1 MKKSVKYI
9 ILVLIVVVGF
19 IGVKV
24 LYDKLS
30 KDYEPKTGF
39 VVEGSEATTEMSAEG
54 TTEVTIAEATTEEK
68 SSESAT
74 SEAISE
80 DSESEGSQVAT
91 EEQPAEGQVKAAE
104 DFRLQDW
111 EGNEI
116 TLFSK
121 VGKPM
126 IINFWASWCSPC
138 KEEMEDFQ
146 KAYEE
151 YGDEVEFM
159 MVNLTDNT
167 SETVDIAKEF
177 IESKGYTFPVYFDVY
192 QEGEEKY
199 EIMSIPTTY
208 LVDAEG
214 NLVARAQ
221 GKISYDVLM
230 QGIDMIK

>member
-9 ILVLIVVVGF
+9 ILVVIVVVGF
-19 IGVKV
+19 LGVKV

-30 KDYEPKTGF
+30 KDYEPETGF
-39 VVEGSEATTEMSAEG
+39 VVEGSQATTETSAEG
-54 TTEVTIAEATTEEK
+54 TTEAITTEATTEDKTTEQATTET
-68 SSESAT
+68 STEEAVTEETEST
-74 SEAISE
+74 T
-80 DSESEGSQVAT
+80 G
-91 EEQPAEGQVKAAE
+91 EQPAEGQVKVAE
-104 DFRLQDW
+104 DFRMLDW
-111 EGNEI
+111 DGNEI
-116 TLFSK
+116 TLYSK
-121 VGKPM
+121 VGKPI

-138 KEEMEDFQ
+138 KEEMADFQ
-146 KAYEE
+146 KVYDE
-151 YGDEVEFM
+151 YKDEVLFM

-177 IESKGYTFPVYFDVY
+177 IETKGYTFPVYFDVY

>member
-1 MKKSVKYI
+1 MKKSVKYV

-19 IGVKV
+19 IGVTV

-39 VVEGSEATTEMSAEG
+39 VVEGSEATTE
-54 TTEVTIAEATTEEK
+54 
-68 SSESAT
+68 
-74 SEAISE
+74 
-80 DSESEGSQVAT
+80 VAT
-91 EEQPAEGQVKAAE
+91 EEQPAEGQVKTVE

-111 EGNEI
+111 DGNEI
-116 TLFSK
+116 TLYSK

-192 QEGEEKY
+192 QEGAVKY
-199 EIMSIPTTY
+199 EIMSIPTTF
-208 LVDAEG
+208 LLDGEG
-214 NLVARAQ
+214 NFVARAQ
-221 GKISYDVLM
+221 GMISYNTLI
-230 QGIDMIK
+230 QGIEMIK